1 MSAEKFYSKFGNMS
15 KIGNSPITV
24 PPGTE
29 IVITSDT
36 FTASAKEGSLT
47 LSVPYII
54 KPVLTGDVLKI
65 EVNKNSKN
73 SSAMH
78 GLYRSLINNAV
89 VGVNK
94 KWEKDL
100 EIVGTGYRVK
110 LQGQDLFI
118 EVGYSH
124 PVIFKKPDE
133 ITFIVEGTNKIK
145 ICGINK
151 ELVGQVAHKIKIIR
165 KPDPYKGKGIRYA
178 GEYIKLKL
186 GKKAKAVGG
195 GK

>member
-1 MSAEKFYSKFGNMS
+1 MS
-15 KIGNSPITV
+15 KVGNAPITIPV
-24 PPGTE
+24 GTE
-29 IVITSDT
+29 VIISNDNII
-36 FTASAKEGSLT
+36 AKGKEGTLT
-47 LSVPYII
+47 LALPYII
-54 KPVLTGDVLKI
+54 KPVLDGNILKI
-65 EVNKNSKN
+65 EINKNSKN
-73 SSAMH
+73 SGAMH
-78 GLYRSLINNAV
+78 GLYRSLINNAIQ
-89 VGVNK
+89 GVTK

-100 EIVGTGYRVK
+100 EIVGTGYRCR
-110 LQGQDLFI
+110 LQGADLLL

-133 ITFIVEGTNKIK
+133 ITFTIDGTNKIK
-145 ICGINK
+145 ISGVNK
-151 ELVGQVAHKIKIIR
+151 ELVGQIAHKIKIIK